1 MLSFNRFVGA
11 YTETQSYRVSL
22 SNRYKKFFIWGWGGF
37 PKNLV
42 TQVSLLVIL
51 INLININP
59 VFAKQDTK
67 TYQMEYFKQLD
78 QSPDQYSC
86 LTSLITMENSKW
98 DIRAKNGSHHGLP
111 QGRSKYLAT
120 ADYKAQITWH
130 TKYIKHRYGTDRFGV
145 ANACGAWIWTTFR
158 FVDFMTVYLQSIYWK

>member
-42 TQVSLLVIL
+42 TQVSLYVIL

-59 VFAKQDTK
+59 VFAKETTK
-67 TYQMEYFKQLD
+67 TYQLEYLRQLEL
-78 QSPDQYSC
+78 SIDQYDC
-86 LTSLITMENSKW
+86 LIPLVTMESRW
-98 DIRAKNGSHHGLP
+98 DPKARNGSHYGLP
-111 QGRSKYLAT
+111 QGK
-120 ADYKAQITWH
+120 
-130 TKYIKHRYGTDRFGV
+130 
-145 ANACGAWIWTTFR
+145 
-158 FVDFMTVYLQSIYWK
+158 